1 VAERRA
7 FPLRIRADF
16 YEALRRWADDDLR
29 SMNAQ
34 IEFLIF
40 QALRESGRLRREDS
54 RPTPGKGKKDQS
66 RS

>member
-1 VAERRA
+1 MAERRA
-7 FPLRIRADF
+7 FPLRIRVDL

-40 QALRESGRLRREDS
+40 QALRESGRLRQEGS
-54 RPTPGKGKKDQS
+54 RSTPGKSKKDQS

>member
-1 VAERRA
+1 MAERRA
-7 FPLRIRADF
+7 FPLRLRADI

-34 IEFLIF
+34 IEFLIA
-40 QALRESGRLRREDS
+40 QALRESGRW
-54 RPTPGKGKKDQS
+54 RPEGRPAPEAGEKDHP